1 MTKAIRLNDLQL
13 ILLSHAAKSDTG
25 SALPLP
31 AAAND
36 PERANKEL
44 KALLRRNLLVEAE
57 VEDAVSCWRTDDNDQ
72 RVGLLI
78 SGKGCEAIGVADGEQ
93 ADATP
98 SPKAPKTA
106 GNAAQRGA
114 TKAETV
120 LGLLK
125 RSEGATLAELVEAT
139 GWLPHTTRAHLTGLR
154 KKGLTIEK
162 TKREDATCYRVV
174 EAG

>member
-1 MTKAIRLNDLQL
+1 MTKTARLNDLQL

-25 SALPLP
+25 STLPLP
-31 AAAND
+31 AAAAD

-44 KALLRRNLLVEAE
+44 KALLRRKLLVEAE
-57 VEDAVSCWRTDDNDQ
+57 VDDAASSWRTDDNDQ
-72 RVGLLI
+72 RIGLLI
-78 SGKGCEAIGVADGEQ
+78 SGKGREAIGLGDGET
-93 ADATP
+93 AEETP
-98 SPKAPKTA
+98 SPKVANTAAGAAP
-106 GNAAQRGA
+106 RGP

-154 KKGLTIEK
+154 KKGHTIEK
-162 TKREDATCYRVV
+162 TKRDNSTCYRVA